1 MKAEE
6 VIMLRMSLGFQSIEE
21 DYSLSMLLLYISI
34 FGGCRVGGLRKVK
47 KIKLKGKDIELLGS
61 VNSF

>member
-21 DYSLSMLLLYISI
+21 DYSLSMLLSYISI

-47 KIKLKGKDIELLGS
+47 KK
-61 VNSF
+61 